1 MSKGKES
8 KNKNTCVH
16 LDEQQLERLAK
27 LIISQTERKFRQGTA
42 RKEMM
47 TAPSGAVVIF

>member
-1 MSKGKES
+1 MPENKES
-8 KNKNTCVH
+8 KDSRQCVH
-16 LDEQQLERLAK
+16 LDEQQLEQLAK
-27 LIISQTERKFRQGTA
+27 LIISQAERKFRRGTD